1 MLEREREGERS
12 EQGLRETREST
23 TDCVVKEGER
33 QRATESDRK

>member
-23 TDCVVKEGER
+23 TDCVVKRGRE
-33 QRATESDRK
+33 AESDRK